1 MSRITAYFRGSLQE
15 LSKVTW
21 PTKNQA
27 INLTLI
33 TLGFT
38 LVCALLIGAL
48 DLAFNQGYQFILQIS
63 AYI

>member
-1 MSRITAYFRGSLQE
+1 MGKITAYFRDSLKE

-38 LVCALLIGAL
+38 LVCALLIGSL
-48 DLAFNQGYQFILQIS
+48 DLAFNEGYRMLLQLS
-63 AYI
+63 A

>member
-1 MSRITAYFRGSLQE
+1 MNAITVYFRDSLKE

-48 DLAFNQGYQFILQIS
+48 DLSFNRGYELLLQLS
-63 AYI
+63 L